1 MKSNRE
7 IENWY
12 KYYRWLGIA
21 ITLYASVQTSAAN
34 TSNSTGAC
42 TDPQGFITLN
52 IAGNEMSSP
61 AFNLIGLGLYN
72 AVEFQNVISGIN
84 EISLN
89 LEGETISVTQLTFP
103 GEPFHNLQFDAR
115 YFLEIID
122 IADQTSLNPGVIV
135 DIVEST
141 LNTII
146 LVQDISSL
154 IAIGDGVRIRKHHT
168 IASVFGSKNEA
179 GLEEEDT
186 LSIADKIILYN
197 PVAQLSQIF
206 FYSSNTGWVDTEG
219 IPSGDTILYPDQG
232 IIVHRLNNTDLPVKL
247 FGNVKTGSTSIPF
260 EAGRNLIANV
270 YPITYTLDDSGLF
283 TGNENSGI
291 KENGSLE
298 LADRI
303 MILSRDGL
311 LEGYHYSELLGG
323 WVDRDLNPSGQVV
336 IEVGTAFI
344 LQRLGE
350 PINWR
355 QEQPY

>member
-1 MKSNRE
+1 MN
-7 IENWY
+7 
-12 KYYRWLGIA
+12 L
-21 ITLYASVQTSAAN
+21 TAAGS
-34 TSNSTGAC
+34 TKNSTSAC

-61 AFNLIGLGLYN
+61 AFNLVGLGLYN

-84 EISLN
+84 ETPIALQ
-89 LEGETISVTQLTFP
+89 GESILVTQLTFP

-115 YFLEIID
+115 HFLEIID
-122 IADQTSLNPGVIV
+122 TADQTSMNPGVIV

-146 LVQDISSL
+146 VTQNISSL
-154 IAIGDGVRIRKHHT
+154 IAVGDGVRIRKHHT

-179 GLEEEDT
+179 GLDEEDT

-197 PVAQLSQIF
+197 PVAQLSQTF
-206 FYSSNTGWVDTEG
+206 FYSSKSGWVDTDG
-219 IPSGDTILYPDQG
+219 IPGGETLLYPDQG
-232 IIVHRLNNTDLPVKL
+232 IIVQRVNNTDLRVKL
-247 FGNVKTGSTSIPF
+247 FGNVKAGATSIPV

-270 YPITYTLDDSGLF
+270 YPIAYSLDDSGLF
-283 TGNENSGI
+283 TGDEDTGI
-291 KENGSLE
+291 KENDSLE
-298 LADRI
+298 HADRI

-311 LEGYHYSELLGG
+311 LEGYHYSESLGG
-323 WVDRDLNPSGQVV
+323 WVDRALNPSGSVV
-336 IEVGTAFI
+336 VGVGTAVI

-350 PINWR
+350 PINWT

>member
-1 MKSNRE
+1 
-7 IENWY
+7 
-12 KYYRWLGIA
+12 
-21 ITLYASVQTSAAN
+21 
-34 TSNSTGAC
+34 
-42 TDPQGFITLN
+42 
-52 IAGNEMSSP
+52 MSSP

-84 EISLN
+84 ETSLN

-103 GEPFHNLQFDAR
+103 GEPFHKLQFDAR

-122 IADQTSLNPGVIV
+122 TADQTSLNPGVIV

-141 LNTII
+141 LNTIK

-168 IASVFGSKNEA
+168 IVSVFGSKNEA

-197 PVAQLSQIF
+197 PVAQSSQIF

-219 IPSGDTILYPDQG
+219 IPGGETILYPDQG
-232 IIVHRLNNTDLPVKL
+232 IIVHRLNNTDLLVKL

-260 EAGRNLIANV
+260 EVGRNLIANV

-283 TGNENSGI
+283 TGDENSGI
-291 KENGSLE
+291 KENDSLE

-323 WVDRDLNPSGQVV
+323 WVDRELNPSGQVV
-336 IEVGTAFI
+336 IEVGTAVI

-350 PINWR
+350 PINWL

>member
-1 MKSNRE
+1 
-7 IENWY
+7 
-12 KYYRWLGIA
+12 
-21 ITLYASVQTSAAN
+21 
-34 TSNSTGAC
+34 
-42 TDPQGFITLN
+42 
-52 IAGNEMSSP
+52 MSSP

-84 EISLN
+84 ETSLN

-122 IADQTSLNPGVIV
+122 AADQMSLNPGVIV

-168 IASVFGSKNEA
+168 IASVFGSQNEA

-197 PVAQLSQIF
+197 PVAQSSQIF
-206 FYSSNTGWVDTEG
+206 FYSSNAGWVDTEG
-219 IPSGDTILYPDQG
+219 ISSGETILYPDQG
-232 IIVHRLNNTDLPVKL
+232 IIVHRLNNTDLLVKI
-247 FGNVKTGSTSIPF
+247 FGNVRTGSTSIPF
-260 EAGRNLIANV
+260 EVGRNLIANV

-283 TGNENSGI
+283 TGDENSGI
-291 KENGSLE
+291 KENDSLE

-303 MILSRDGL
+303 MILSQDGL

-323 WVDRDLNPSGQVV
+323 WVDRELNPSGQVV
-336 IEVGTAFI
+336 IEIGTAFI
-344 LQRLGE
+344 LQRLGP
-350 PINWR
+350 PINWM